1 VLLTKL
7 GAEEEKK
14 APEELEQNLEELEF
28 QVFRMQEN
36 MKEIAKKWQII
47 GIEQTKE
54 EKWVIVSIVDDGHA
68 CKIMLNDCDSAY
80 RGHWDFSI
88 QAKYETQST
97 IHIGDIKGEENKG
110 YGSICMDYLKEHAID
125 QNVQYIKGD
134 LAKRDFD
141 HLDRL
146 IHFYEK
152 HNFDIEVDYED
163 QSGEILWK
171 SVY

>member
-1 VLLTKL
+1 MLLTRL
-7 GAEEEKK
+7 GAYEEKK
-14 APEELEQNLEELEF
+14 DPEELKQNLEELEF

-36 MKEIAKKWQII
+36 MKEIAKKSQIV
-47 GIEQTKE
+47 GIEQTRE

-80 RGHWDFSI
+80 HGHWDFSI
-88 QAKYETQST
+88 QAKYENEST

-110 YGSICMDYLKEHAID
+110 YGSICMDYLKEYAQE

-134 LAKRDFD
+134 LAKRDWD

-152 HNFDIEVDYED
+152 HDFDVEVDHEN
-163 QSGEILWK
+163 QSGSIVCQPHL
-171 SVY
+171 

>member
-1 VLLTKL
+1 MLLTKL

-14 APEELEQNLEELEF
+14 DPEELEQNLEELEF

-36 MKEIAKKWQII
+36 VKEIAKKSQIV

-68 CKIMLNDCDSAY
+68 CKIMLNDCESSY
-80 RGHWDFSI
+80 RGNWDFSI
-88 QAKYETQST
+88 QAKYEGGST

-110 YGSICMDYLKEHAID
+110 YGSICMSYLKEHAKD
-125 QNVQYIKGD
+125 QNVQFIKGD
-134 LAKRDFD
+134 LAKRDWD

-152 HNFDIEVDYED
+152 HDFDVEVDHENRCG
-163 QSGEILWK
+163 SI
-171 SVY
+171 VYQPHW

>member
-14 APEELEQNLEELEF
+14 NPQKLEQELEDLEF

-36 MKEIAKKWQII
+36 VKEIAKKWQII

-54 EKWVIVSIVDDGHA
+54 EKWVIVSIVDDGQV
-68 CKIMLNDCDSAY
+68 CKIMLNDCESAY
-80 RGHWDFSI
+80 RGVWDFSI
-88 QAKYETQST
+88 QAKYEDQST

-110 YGSICMDYLKEHAID
+110 YGSICMDYLKEHAKD

-134 LAKRDFD
+134 LAKRDWD

-152 HNFDIEVDYED
+152 HDFDVEVDYENCNGSIIC
-163 QSGEILWK
+163 QPHW
-171 SVY
+171 